1 MAYNSANKYSGNSN
15 RTAATKPV
23 AAAVTGEKGGS
34 KTPTIF
40 QTGLWSKE
48 DGKSLATVQVK
59 EDVVIPAGSFIN
71 LYQTDPERMKENSP
85 QFKITV
91 KPGSLKANK

>member
-1 MAYNSANKYSGNSN
+1 MAYNSANKYSGNQN
-15 RTAATKPV
+15 RATAGNKPV
-23 AAAVTGEKGGS
+23 AANVAGEKGGS

-40 QTGLWSKE
+40 QTGLWTKE

-59 EDVVIPAGSFIN
+59 EEVVIPAGSFIN
-71 LYQTDPERMKENSP
+71 LYQTDPERMTEKSP

-91 KPGSLKANK
+91 KPGQLKK